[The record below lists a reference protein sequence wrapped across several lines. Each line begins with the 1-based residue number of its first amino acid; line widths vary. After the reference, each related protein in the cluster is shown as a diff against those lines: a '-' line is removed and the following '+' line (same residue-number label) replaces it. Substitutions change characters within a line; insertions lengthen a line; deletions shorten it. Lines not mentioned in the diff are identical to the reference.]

1 MKKEM
6 DWQSEIINSIVVA
19 TWILHDFFFWKIVWA
34 RNRMF
39 FRIKWVRRAMKER
52 YLGCAAGAVALDP
65 SAIGSSS
72 VFCNDC

>member
-1 MKKEM
+1 MKKETG
-6 DWQSEIINSIVVA
+6 WQSEIAKDIE
-19 TWILHDFFFWKIVWA
+19 WLHGYYICFFWKIVWA